1 MKQFFSLTYFK
12 ELKVLLI
19 LELLML
25 LDLTFLLY
33 INEVKLDLFSLPA
46 LLITLSIWGLSS
58 LIDKEKY
65 FNLATLIATGFMT
78 YLVFWFMF
86 NIMIK

>member
-25 LDLTFLLY
+25 LDLTFLFY
-33 INEVKLDLFSLPA
+33 FNEVKLDLFSLPA
-46 LLITLSIWGLSS
+46 FLITLSIWGLSS
-58 LIDKEKY
+58 LIDREKY
-65 FNLATLIATGFMT
+65 FNLATLIATGFIT

-86 NIMIK
+86 NIIK

>member
-25 LDLTFLLY
+25 LDLTFLFY
-33 INEVKLDLFSLPA
+33 FNEVKLDLFNLPA
-46 LLITLSIWGLSS
+46 FLVTLSIWGLCSF
-58 LIDKEKY
+58 IDKKKY
-65 FNLATLIATGFMT
+65 FNFASLIATGFIT

-86 NIMIK
+86 NIIK

>member
-19 LELLML
+19 LELLLL
-25 LDLTFLLY
+25 LDLSFLFYL
-33 INEVKLDLFSLPA
+33 NEAKLDLFNLHA
-46 LLITLSIWGLSS
+46 FLVTLSIWGLCSF
-58 LIDKEKY
+58 LDKEKY
-65 FNLATLIATGFMT
+65 FNFASLIATGFIT

-86 NIMIK
+86 NIIK

>member
-33 INEVKLDLFSLPA
+33 FNEVKLDLLFNLPA

-65 FNLATLIATGFMT
+65 FNLATLIATGFIT

-86 NIMIK
+86 NIMK

>member
-25 LDLTFLLY
+25 LDLTFLFY

-46 LLITLSIWGLSS
+46 LLTTLSIWGLSS

-86 NIMIK
+86 NIIK

>member
-33 INEVKLDLFSLPA
+33 FNEVKLDLFSLSA
-46 LLITLSIWGLSS
+46 LLTTLSIWGLSS

-65 FNLATLIATGFMT
+65 FNLATLIATGFMA
-78 YLVFWFMF
+78 YIVFWFMF
-86 NIMIK
+86 NIIK